1 MSHGNYLLKIGVL
14 SVIIFGLFFS
24 VGFAQAN
31 NEDTLVFASAAEV
44 RTMDPHVT
52 MDNTAWR
59 SIYYCYD
66 RLVELRGSSTDIRP
80 GLAKSWKVSKDKTEY
95 TFTLKEGIEFSDGT
109 PFNAEAV
116 KFNFDR
122 LLTMGQAPS
131 GLFKVVSNVEVV
143 DEYRV
148 KFTLEHPFAPFIKTL
163 ATNQASIVS
172 PGIMEHE
179 EGDDYAQD
187 WLSENTA
194 GTGPFYLESWERGR
208 QMVLS
213 RKDDYWGEP
222 PRLKQ
227 VLIRFISEASEIRM
241 LMERGEVDMSTSLTI
256 DQMEAIRGTKGIRVV
271 ERPSFM
277 CQYIY
282 LNNQNEYL
290 KHVKVRQAI
299 SYAVDYDGII
309 ESLYRGHATQMRGPI
324 PAGLAG
330 HSEDIYQYKQNF
342 EKAEALL
349 EEAGY
354 EDGFSVEVMVSP
366 TVPEWSKIA
375 TVIQDNLSQIGIDL
389 EIRSF
394 AWPTLRDKLDR
405 GDFDMSFGYWTPD
418 YPDADMFTWYWFL
431 SDNGGLAGNRSFYNN
446 HVMDELVSMERREI
460 DEDRRMAL
468 FHGIEWIAVSDA
480 PYVYLLQANH
490 QVAMRDRVKG
500 YEFNPM
506 LLRMPNFNDISVKD

>member
-1 MSHGNYLLKIGVL
+1 MNYGSNIIRSVAISVLIIG
-14 SVIIFGLFFS
+14 IFFTVGL
-24 VGFAQAN
+24 AQAEQ
-31 NEDTLVFASAAEV
+31 EDTLVFASAAEV
-44 RTMDPHVT
+44 RTMDPHIT

-66 RLVELRGSSTDIRP
+66 RLVELKGSSTDIQP
-80 GLAKSWKVSKDKTEY
+80 GLAESWEVSSDKKEY
-95 TFTLKEGIEFSDGT
+95 TFELREGIEFSDGT

-122 LLTMGQAPS
+122 LLELGSAPS
-131 GLFKVVSNVEVV
+131 GLFKVVSSV
-143 DEYRV
+143 DVIDEHTVR
-148 KFTLEHPFAPFIKTL
+148 FTLEHPFAPFIKTL
-163 ATNQASIVS
+163 ATNQASIAS

-179 EGDDYAQD
+179 EDGDYAQD
-187 WLSENTA
+187 WLALNTA

-208 QMVLS
+208 RMVL
-213 RKDDYWGEP
+213 KGKEDYWGKP
-222 PRLKQ
+222 AKLNQ
-227 VLIRFISEASEIRM
+227 VIIRFISEASEIRM
-241 LMERGEVDMSTSLTI
+241 LLERGEVDMSTSLTI

-271 ERPSFM
+271 EKPSFM

-290 KHVKVRQAI
+290 KDVKVRQAI

-324 PAGLAG
+324 PKGLAG
-330 HSEDIYQYKQNF
+330 HSEEVYQYHQDFGKGR
-342 EKAEALL
+342 ELL

-354 EDGFSVEVMVSP
+354 EDGFTVEVMVSP
-366 TVPEWSKIA
+366 TVPEWSKMA
-375 TVIQDNLSQIGIDL
+375 TVIQDNLSKMGIDL
-389 EIRSF
+389 EIRNY

-431 SDNGGLAGNRSFYNN
+431 SDNGGLAGNRSFYDNQ
-446 HVMDELVSMERREI
+446 VMDELVTMERREI
-460 DEDRRMAL
+460 NRDKRMAL
-468 FHGIEWIAVSDA
+468 FEGIQWIAVSDA
-480 PYVYLLQANH
+480 VYVYLLQANH

-500 YEFNPM
+500 YEYNPM